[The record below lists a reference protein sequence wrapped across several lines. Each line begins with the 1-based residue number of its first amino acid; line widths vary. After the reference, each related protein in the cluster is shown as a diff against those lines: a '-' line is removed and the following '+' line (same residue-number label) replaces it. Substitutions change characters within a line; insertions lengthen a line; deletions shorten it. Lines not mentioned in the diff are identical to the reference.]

1 MTVSF
6 QSKITSKGQIT
17 LPAEL
22 RVRLSLGEGDRV
34 EFYFDHA
41 GRVCMR
47 PMREGVDAF
56 LDSLPQRQAKA
67 EYATDSDA
75 IAAVIMARDDRSR
88 SKKGRR

>member
-1 MTVSF
+1 LVTY

-22 RVRLSLGEGDRV
+22 RSRLRLEEGDSV

-47 PMREGVDAF
+47 PRREGVDDF
-56 LDSLPQRQAKA
+56 LASLPPRMPKAK
-67 EYATDSDA
+67 YRSDNAA
-75 IAAVIMARDDRSR
+75 IAAAIIGRDDRSR
-88 SKKGRR
+88 PKKRRV

>member
-1 MTVSF
+1 MAF

-22 RVRLSLGEGDRV
+22 RARLRLEEGDSV

-47 PMREGVDAF
+47 PRREGVDDF
-56 LDSLPQRQAKA
+56 LGSLPPRSAKA
-67 EYATDSDA
+67 SYPSDDAA
-75 IAAVIMARDDRSR
+75 IAAAIIGRDERSR
-88 SKKGRR
+88 AKKRRG